1 MDARKI
7 FSAAAKSRGLGG
19 LTEDLWHQLRV
30 ADQRARL
37 KIMKERSSG
46 GGSGRA
52 GVKLRDL
59 QLGRRCTRRCGRTKQ

>member
-7 FSAAAKSRGLGG
+7 FSAATKSRGLGG
-19 LTEDLWHQLRV
+19 LTEDLWHQLRM

-37 KIMKERSSG
+37 KITNERSG
-46 GGSGRA
+46 DGGSGKA

-59 QLGRRCTRRCGRTKQ
+59 QLGRRRVRRCGRMKQ